1 MKTPYY
7 GYVILI
13 CLLVVVFSCSNPFSP
28 PKAGP
33 GSLAPILPQNCADCP
48 DSVNAYNVLSNF
60 KYAYENRDV
69 DIYENCLDNDFIFA
83 YTDQDRQGDIETVEV
98 PRDGISGD
106 IYRTRGLFEAFSE
119 VRLDTW
125 IPLRIESEGEE
136 NPNHPGQ
143 VWEVWLVNF
152 YLSLRDLRG
161 TYNYQQFEASGLAI
175 FKIRRSGDGFW
186 RIIVWEDHSFTE

>member
-1 MKTPYY
+1 
-7 GYVILI
+7 
-13 CLLVVVFSCSNPFSP
+13 
-28 PKAGP
+28 
-33 GSLAPILPQNCADCP
+33 
-48 DSVNAYNVLSNF
+48 
-60 KYAYENRDV
+60 V